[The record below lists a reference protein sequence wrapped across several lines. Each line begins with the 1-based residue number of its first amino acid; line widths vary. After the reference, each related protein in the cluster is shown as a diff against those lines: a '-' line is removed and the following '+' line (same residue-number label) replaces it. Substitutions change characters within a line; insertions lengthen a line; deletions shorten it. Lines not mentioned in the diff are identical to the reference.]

1 MSAGAKDWMRQRVS
15 AVLLI
20 PLSLWLLWA
29 GTSLAGADYATTT
42 GFFSAPL
49 NAIAASLLA
58 VIGLYHT
65 QKGTQGIIEDYAPE
79 AFQTILS
86 LVSRVGC
93 TVGAI
98 VVLYTMAR
106 LTLGA

>member
-29 GTSLAGADYATTT
+29 GATLAGADYDTTT
-42 GFFSAPL
+42 RFFSAPL
-49 NAIAASLLA
+49 HAIAASLLA
-58 VIGLYHT
+58 VIGLFHT

-79 AFQTILS
+79 SLQTLLS
-86 LVSRVGC
+86 LVSKAGC
-93 TVGAI
+93 TIGAI